1 MNQSKTDSKNRRLA
15 LTAYMLSMGGVSNFI
30 LDLGKF
36 LKSNGYEV
44 SVICTDGKGDWYE
57 RIGQEGL
64 QGRYFN
70 SRFWEWVPFGRMI
83 FAGRIGRFMKKEAFS
98 YVINN
103 HSFYIHAAAGYF
115 YGTSRIIHVA
125 HNQLEQMVER
135 ESDPLADRIVGVS
148 PRIEELAQ
156 QHLPEKMVTCIP
168 NGIRLPGKLPGKD
181 ENSRDRPRDILFI
194 GRIDN
199 RQKGV
204 FRIPEIMQY
213 LLERGCRAGMTVIG
227 DGPDFQALKQMVL
240 SRSLSDYIRFT
251 GKVDPEKVSGYYASH
266 KILLLPSYF
275 EGHPLTLMEAMAHG
289 CVPVA
294 SLLPQSTDTCV
305 VQGESGILVEPENT
319 EGFGR
324 AIQELLEDVK
334 RLNIMSQKAL
344 TRAGERFSNAVSH
357 RQYLELL
364 ESFEGKAMERGHVPL
379 INRKYLSWKELV
391 PFQLVLWVKRKLL
404 KTI

>member
-1 MNQSKTDSKNRRLA
+1 
-15 LTAYMLSMGGVSNFI
+15 
-30 LDLGKF
+30 
-36 LKSNGYEV
+36 
-44 SVICTDGKGDWYE
+44 
-57 RIGQEGL
+57 
-64 QGRYFN
+64 
-70 SRFWEWVPFGRMI
+70 
-83 FAGRIGRFMKKEAFS
+83 
-98 YVINN
+98 
-103 HSFYIHAAAGYF
+103 
-115 YGTSRIIHVA
+115 
-125 HNQLEQMVER
+125 
-135 ESDPLADRIVGVS
+135 
-148 PRIEELAQ
+148 
-156 QHLPEKMVTCIP
+156 
-168 NGIRLPGKLPGKD
+168 
-181 ENSRDRPRDILFI
+181 
-194 GRIDN
+194 
-199 RQKGV
+199 
-204 FRIPEIMQY
+204 
-213 LLERGCRAGMTVIG
+213 
-227 DGPDFQALKQMVL
+227 
-240 SRSLSDYIRFT
+240 
-251 GKVDPEKVSGYYASH
+251 
-266 KILLLPSYF
+266 
-275 EGHPLTLMEAMAHG
+275 MEAMAHG